1 MGCSHHPIPFSGMA
15 ERTLSCQIEIKPR
28 CRSTETTPQP
38 STNFLCGVDIDWFV
52 KAATLQT
59 RAQAAFYVR
68 ASPYGFSIVGVCLKA
83 VLNGVV
89 EAAALVPSH
98 SSQPLPQLLAMPR
111 GRSCSQG
118 IVCQT
123 LENTLVYSNGLT
135 PKYLRISGSVLSF
148 APHDQPS
155 ANKPFFHLSMTSN
168 LSVQAPSIAA
178 LVVPMHP

>member
-1 MGCSHHPIPFSGMA
+1 MA

-28 CRSTETTPQP
+28 CRSTVTIPQP
-38 STNFLCGVDIDWFV
+38 STILLCGVGTNWFV
-52 KAATLQT
+52 KVATLQT
-59 RAQAAFYVR
+59 RAQATFYVR
-68 ASPYGFSIVGVCLKA
+68 ASPYGFSIVAVSLKV

-89 EAAALVPSH
+89 EAAALVPNH
-98 SSQPLPQLLAMPR
+98 SGQPHPQLLAIPR
-111 GRSCSQG
+111 GRSCSQD

-123 LENTLVYSNGLT
+123 LENTLVHSNSLT
-135 PKYLRISGSVLSF
+135 PKYLRISDSVLSF